1 MTEAKVVHSP
11 AEYMDSFDAA
21 CPQQAYRDLAVAS
34 PFTAPDGMPLVTRMA
49 ELIAL
54 NRHPAVH
61 ATDGVHFNLGSKRP
75 LIPLDLD
82 GAEHTRFRK
91 LLDPLFSPKSVARL
105 ADEVRELTNALIDD
119 FAGTGEVEL
128 FEAFCVP
135 LPSQIF
141 IRLLGLP
148 MSDLPRFVAFK
159 DATVRP
165 EGATQEE
172 RDAHTARA
180 GATMYA
186 YLQDVL
192 EQRRREP
199 PRDDLIGGFLT
210 TEVDGDRL
218 VRRADHRHLLPAGHR
233 RARHRH
239 VVHLVP
245 GRLAG
250 AAPRGAGPAGAGP
263 VAAAGGDR
271 GADAL
276 RVARAPRTPVGRRGH
291 RDRGPTV
298 GGGTKVM
305 VVWASANLD
314 PDAVSDPL
322 TVDSGAD
329 RALATSASPAAS
341 TAAWARTWPGSS
353 CGSPWRSCIA
363 ASPTTGITPGA
374 EPVYINYGVRAAIQL
389 PLSFTPHVRQRE
401 QYVAT

>member
-21 CPQQAYRDLAVAS
+21 CPQQAYRDLALAS

-218 VRRADHRHLLPAGHR
+218 SDEQIIDICYLLVIAGLDTVTSSISCLVAWLAQHPEERDRLVQDPSRLPAAIEELMRFESPVHLGHR
-233 RARHRH
+233 WVAEDIEIEGR
-239 VVHLVP
+239 
-245 GRLAG
+245 RLA
-250 AAPRGAGPAGAGP
+250 A
-263 VAAAGGDR
+263 
-271 GADAL
+271 
-276 RVARAPRTPVGRRGH
+276 
-291 RDRGPTV
+291 
-298 GGGTKVM
+298 GTKVM

-322 TVDSGAD
+322 TVDPARTS
-329 RALATSASPAAS
+329 LAMSASPAAS
-341 TAAWARTWPGSS
+341 TAAWARTSPVSS
-353 CGSPWRSCIA
+353 YASPWRSCTA
-363 ASPTTGITPGA
+363 ASPTTGSRQGRARVHQLRRAGSHPATAVVHPG
-374 EPVYINYGVRAAIQL
+374 
-389 PLSFTPHVRQRE
+389 HVRQRE
-401 QYVAT
+401 Q

>member
-1 MTEAKVVHSP
+1 MTEHKVVFTP

-21 CPQQAYRDLAVAS
+21 CPQQAYHELALAS

-49 ELIAL
+49 ELVAL

-61 ATDGVHFNLGSKRP
+61 ATDGVHFNLGGKRP

-82 GAEHTRFRK
+82 GAEHTRFRR

-105 ADEVRELTNALIDD
+105 SDQVRELTNALIDG
-119 FAGTGEVEL
+119 FAGKGEVEL

-165 EGATQEE
+165 DGATDEE
-172 RDAHTARA
+172 RDACKARA
-180 GATMYA
+180 GEAMYA

-210 TEVDGDRL
+210 TEVGGDRL
-218 VRRADHRHLLPAGHR
+218 SGEHIIDICYLLVIAGLDTVTSSISCLVAWLAQHPEERDRLVQDPSRIPAAIEELMRVESPVHLGHR
-233 RARHRH
+233 WIAE
-239 VVHLVP
+239 
-245 GRLAG
+245 
-250 AAPRGAGPAGAGP
+250 
-263 VAAAGGDR
+263 DIEIE
-271 GADAL
+271 
-276 RVARAPRTPVGRRGH
+276 GRRFQ
-291 RDRGPTV
+291 
-298 GGGTKVM
+298 GGNKVM

-314 PDAVSDPL
+314 PDAISDPL
-322 TVDSGAD
+322 RVDMERTDCRHVSFASGFHRCLGSNLA
-329 RALATSASPAAS
+329 RLELRIALEQLHRRIPDY
-341 TAAWARTWPGSS
+341 R
-353 CGSPWRSCIA
+353 
-363 ASPTTGITPGA
+363 ITPGA
-374 EPVYINYGVRAAIQL
+374 APVCINYGVRAAIQL
-389 PLSFTPHVRQRE
+389 PLSFTPSPC
-401 QYVAT
+401 